1 MANTPKKF
9 KCACGTSIVVETPPK
24 AFSSVESWLKFYNP
38 KCPACPRTMTAYYPV
53 TPEAIITKFKISLE
67 DRHKVYDRFRQA
79 QYISNDPRSIVRK
92 VATIDGS
99 DVYEVR
105 SPDKDK
111 SYVVSVR
118 EPEFYQCN
126 CPDHIYRGVP
136 CKHLIAVMIQRDK
149 KGE

>member
-1 MANTPKKF
+1 MANAPKKF
-9 KCACGTSIVVETPPK
+9 RCACGTSIVIETPPK
-24 AFSSVESWLKFYNP
+24 SFSSIDGWLRLYDP
-38 KCPACPRTMTAYYPV
+38 MCPACRRQMTLYLPV
-53 TPEAIITKFKISLE
+53 TPEAIIKKFKISLE

-79 QYISNDPRSIVRK
+79 RFIIDDPRSIVRK

-126 CPDHIYRGVP
+126 CPDHIYRAVP
-136 CKHLIAVMIQRDK
+136 CKHLIAVMMKRDR
-149 KGE
+149 GE